1 MLLERSL
8 FAAAFLV
15 IIAATLATC
24 SEADAAM
31 RVLP

>member
-31 RVLP
+31 WVLP